1 MRKELADFDFA
12 AAFVFLFLSSEAA
25 SLGQAF
31 YGLLDSAAGCSLP
44 NPVLSLTALHFG
56 GTVKAVVVKL
66 VSMLSSE

>member
-66 VSMLSSE
+66 VSILSSE

>member
-1 MRKELADFDFA
+1 MRKKLADFDFA
-12 AAFVFLFLSSEAA
+12 AAFVFLFLSSKAA